1 MTVSN
6 ELQLDLLCNSICFL
20 LAFAVWFE
28 IYFSWFL
35 SLVFARWLLQRGCT
49 GSRNF
54 LDAFRKA
61 VENEEEKAHGIGKIT
76 TVYNA
81 ISDKPVMSSNQ
92 SFSHKL
98 NSSHPGGL
106 LPHEG

>member
-1 MTVSN
+1 METFGSK
-6 ELQLDLLCNSICFL
+6 
-20 LAFAVWFE
+20 
-28 IYFSWFL
+28 IYFL

-76 TVYNA
+76 TLYKAAATRA
-81 ISDKPVMSSNQ
+81 ICVGISCLILVFIFFALQ
-92 SFSHKL
+92 KL
-98 NSSHPGGL
+98 KGFM
-106 LPHEG
+106 